1 MCDPA
6 QGFGNAVLFVFL
18 SKVIL
23 FRLLRGVYNCLA
35 KCCCCFS
42 QREIPQSVQSE
53 SDPFITTHSKKNK
66 NTFARVKYSPAVSKR
81 SVGNEETASL
91 NNDSLSEVDIRYGS
105 LSKTPS
111 ISSINST

>member
-6 QGFGNAVLFVFL
+6 QGFGNVILFVFL

-23 FRLLRGVYNCLA
+23 FRLLRGLYNCLT

-42 QREIPQSVQSE
+42 QREKPRSVQSE

-66 NTFARVKYSPAVSKR
+66 KTFVRVKYSPAVSKR
-81 SVGNEETASL
+81 SVENGETASL
-91 NNDSLSEVDIRYGS
+91 TNDSLSEVDIKYGS